1 MEKQI
6 KFNYSRNKA
15 TVVIEGNIYNFELS
29 NPLDLQKYILKY
41 NYCNSE
47 FWLGKIK
54 KIIDKTKVVKVKD
67 YTKKLEKTKLEQEVK
82 EVSKVSNYFKDS
94 NYFDVDKDVVKL
106 KGLDFGLPQKFL
118 NITENME
125 EKVLLP
131 YINFMYNLSD
141 NPNEGVRNNI
151 FDWIV
156 ERGFKITKNGYI
168 FGVRYVVKVSEQS
181 DLDKFVHSEY
191 TRRKTQKKAPKN
203 YVVVGENNVYFS
215 VKDTGDIK
223 NEVGNLEKLFVT
235 SLKDE
240 VVFTD
245 NYTKTM
251 RIVLGNPV
259 KIPRS
264 QCDDSQTQC
273 SSGLHWASLKDI
285 DNINFGDTLI
295 TVLVHPK
302 NIVSLPHDSYR
313 KARCCEYFPYSVIQ
327 RSDVKELMESDSI
340 INDVDYETINVEQ
353 TFKAL
358 EGKSNLYKTNE
369 DRIKFIKEKLKE
381 FKTKKEEVEID
392 LSNRIIHL

>member
-47 FWLGKIK
+47 FWLNKIK

-67 YTKKLEKTKLEQEVK
+67 YTKKLEKTKLEKEVK

-118 NITENME
+118 NITENTE
-125 EKVLLP
+125 EEVLLP

-191 TRRKTQKKAPKN
+191 TRRKTQKKAPRN
-203 YVVVGENNVYFS
+203 YVVVQENNVYFS
-215 VKDTGDIK
+215 VKDTGDVK
-223 NEVGNLEKLFVT
+223 NEIGNLEKLFVT

-245 NYTKTM
+245 NYTKKM

-259 KIPRS
+259 SIPRS

-285 DNINFGDTLI
+285 DNLNFGDTLI

-313 KARCCEYFPYSVIQ
+313 KARCCEYFPYSVLQKGDI
-327 RSDVKELMESDSI
+327 KILIESDSI

>member
-15 TVVIEGNIYNFELS
+15 TVVIEGIIYNFELS

-47 FWLGKIK
+47 FWLNKIK

-125 EKVLLP
+125 EEVLLP

-156 ERGFKITKNGYI
+156 ERGFKITRNGYI

-203 YVVVGENNVYFS
+203 YVVIQENNVYFS
-215 VKDTGDIK
+215 VKDTGNIK

-285 DNINFGDTLI
+285 DNINFGNTLI

-327 RSDVKELMESDSI
+327 RNDVKELMESDSI